1 VKRLFDL
8 LLVAAFLGALAFGGY
23 ELGKRVDHT
32 SNQLAASDSELNQKT
47 TTASHHRG
55 PSGRTV
61 YFVLGAMAIGAGA
74 LMLGSLVGS
83 AVKSN
88 RRERWRAS

>member
-1 VKRLFDL
+1 MKRLFDL
-8 LLVAAFLGALAFGGY
+8 LLIAAFLGALAFGGY

-47 TTASHHRG
+47 TTASHRRG
-55 PSGRTV
+55 PSDRTI
-61 YFVLGAMAIGAGA
+61 YFVLGGMAIGVGA
-74 LMLGSLVGS
+74 LMLGSLIGT
-83 AVKSN
+83 ALKSN